1 MEARLHE
8 LTGQHPNLSVEI
20 VLSQPRKVSARRKGS
35 IVEAV
40 SADFTSFENYKAYIA
55 GPPAMVEALQE
66 VLREKGM
73 ALRDIHADAFY
84 SQADDALSI
93 G

>member
-1 MEARLHE
+1 MSSMR
-8 LTGQHPNLSVEI
+8 QHQNLSVEI
-20 VLSQPRKVSARRKGS
+20 VLSQPRKASARRKGL

-40 SADFTSFENYKAYIA
+40 KADFTSFEGFKAYVA
-55 GPPAMVEALQE
+55 GPPPMVETLQE
-66 VLREKGM
+66 ALREKGM

-84 SQADDALSI
+84 SQADDAFSI